1 MTEPVPQELTDAEK
15 LAALE
20 TYIKVL
26 KGQADAL
33 RANVTTD
40 LGKRHVEKVGA
51 YLPGGT
57 KMASV
62 SYRPGAKSARI
73 TDEAEAT
80 RWAIRNHPEQIMQ
93 VVRPAYLAMLLD
105 YAKKESE
112 IGGHGFDPATGEELD
127 WIEVVKGPPGVT
139 VTTTAEGRARMA
151 ELAGGFAGMLEGPK
165 PAYDPAFADRLEN
178 GAYER

>member
-62 SYRPGAKSARI
+62 SYRPGSKSARI
-73 TDEAEAT
+73 TDEAEA
-80 RWAIRNHPEQIMQ
+80 IRLTGNL
-93 VVRPAYLAMLLD
+93 VRNG
-105 YAKKESE
+105 SN
-112 IGGHGFDPATGEELD
+112 GGRGGSSDRTHLTGPH
-127 WIEVVKGPPGVT
+127 IPNR
-139 VTTTAEGRARMA
+139 RAR
-151 ELAGGFAGMLEGPK
+151 ES
-165 PAYDPAFADRLEN
+165 
-178 GAYER
+178 